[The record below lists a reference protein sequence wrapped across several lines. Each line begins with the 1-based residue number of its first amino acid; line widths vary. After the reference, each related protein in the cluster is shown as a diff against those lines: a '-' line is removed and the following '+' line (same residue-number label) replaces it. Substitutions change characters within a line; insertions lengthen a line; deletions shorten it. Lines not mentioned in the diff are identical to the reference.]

1 MEISKDKVATLNYV
15 LKNDKG
21 EVMDESRDGQFAYLH
36 GASNIIPGLE
46 SALEGKKAG
55 DSMSVSVP
63 PADGYGER
71 DLAQIQQVPR
81 NMFPPDVEI
90 EPGMQF
96 QAQSPEGQ
104 MMVVM
109 VTAVNDDT
117 VSVDGNHPLAGENLH
132 FEVNVVDVRDA
143 SSEELEHG
151 HVHGPD
157 GHHHE

>member
-21 EVMDESRDGQFAYLH
+21 EVMDESQDGQFAYLH

-55 DSMSVSVP
+55 DSMSVSVA
-63 PADGYGER
+63 PAEGYGER

-81 NMFPPDVEI
+81 NMFPADVDI

-132 FEVNVVDVRDA
+132 FDVSVVDVRDA
-143 SSEELEHG
+143 SPEELEHG